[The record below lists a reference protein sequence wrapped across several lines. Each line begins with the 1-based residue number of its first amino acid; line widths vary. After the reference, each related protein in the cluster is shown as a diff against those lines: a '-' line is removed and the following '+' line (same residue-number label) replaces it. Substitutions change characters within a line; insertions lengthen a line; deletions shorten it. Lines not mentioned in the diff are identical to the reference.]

1 MRLALLSLAYPP
13 RNTEGIARQRHA
25 LASELA
31 RQGHTV
37 YVVTLGSHN
46 RLRRTDDMWVR
57 EVATPGILAYSQ
69 KYPALDAELTQSQ
82 ALYEGLAELLSE
94 HSIDLVDLPLW
105 KAQGFVTLQH
115 SHVPVVV
122 WLQTTRAQLMQ
133 LSGQALESAQQAA
146 LALDRICLERAHGWL
161 ADSHSVLD
169 AVRAGY
175 GLEPTQPT
183 GVAHLGL
190 PPVCQSVPV
199 RASRDACEALVV
211 GRLERRKGTPLLFEI
226 LPGLL
231 RRNPNLRIRFVGAD
245 NSQEDGWFQHYG
257 LTYPE
262 YFQRRYP
269 AFQAQVIFEGYIDD
283 ARLNACYRQADLLL
297 APSLY
302 ESFGL
307 IYLEAMRVGLPVVTL
322 ARGAALEIFPSGE
335 TDGACLVSE
344 PGAMADAI
352 DRLVDSKER
361 RHALGE
367 AGFHRFQTAFTVDHM
382 ARATIAFY
390 ERVLA
395 QRRSAPRPHASVVY
409 QVMEALDVGDA
420 VSDIALR
427 NASILADL
435 GQPPGILARYSA
447 PAVARQTLP
456 LHRALAQPE
465 CGLIFHYWNYNS
477 SAWLVR
483 AVRGPKAIWYHNI
496 TPPQYFPEGS
506 VGHASTARGY
516 AQLAQL
522 ADQFDLLL
530 GDSRYNIRE
539 LAPYL
544 RTPKPGLPI
553 YPVVEPAEL
562 RSAPYDLE
570 LVNMLRGSGRIN
582 IIFLGRVVRNKRPDR
597 LMHLF
602 EHYFRW
608 INRHAHLWLVG
619 NDQADPEYRTEL
631 ETLRGAL
638 RSGAHITFTGKVS
651 EAQMQAYFRAAD
663 VFVCASEHEG
673 FCVPIAQ
680 AMAFDVPVLAYAAAA
695 VPETMGDA
703 GLLVH
708 DWDAPRVAELMH
720 LVIGDPQLRQRLLA
734 SQRANLAR
742 FSAAEARRKLAAAVR
757 YLTTGA
763 TDQSFE
769 WIGPQRVLSE
779 SYGVSALV

>member
-13 RNTEGIARQRHA
+13 HSTEGIARQRHA
-25 LASELA
+25 LASSLA

-37 YVVTLGSHN
+37 YVVTLGADTRLQNSEGV
-46 RLRRTDDMWVR
+46 RLR
-57 EVATPGILAYSQ
+57 EVTTPGILAYSQ
-69 KYPALDAELTQSQ
+69 KYPALDPDLTQSQ

-94 HSIDLVDLPLW
+94 HSIDLIDLPLW

-115 SHVPVVV
+115 SHLPVVV

-133 LSGQALESAQQAA
+133 LSDRALEAAQQAA
-146 LALDRICLERAHGWL
+146 LALDRMCLERAHGWL

-175 GLEPTQPT
+175 GLEPTQPA

-190 PPVCQSVPV
+190 PPVCQSIPV

-211 GRLERRKGTPLLFEI
+211 GRLERRKGTPLLIEA

-231 RRNPNLRIRFVGAD
+231 RRYPNLCVRFAGAD
-245 NSQEDGWFQHYG
+245 NSREDGWFQRHG
-257 LTYPE
+257 QTYPE

-269 AFQAQVIFEGYIDD
+269 EHQSRVAFEGYVED
-283 ARLNACYRQADLLL
+283 ARLDAYYRQADLLL

-322 ARGAALEIFPSGE
+322 ARGAAREIFPSGE

-344 PGAMADAI
+344 PAALADAI
-352 DRLVDSKER
+352 GQVVESEALR
-361 RHALGE
+361 RALGE
-367 AGFHRFQTAFTVDHM
+367 AAFHRFQAAFTADHM
-382 ARATIAFY
+382 ARATLAFY

-395 QRRSAPRPHASVVY
+395 DRRTAVMPRASVVY

-420 VSDIALR
+420 VSDITLR

-435 GQPPGILARYSA
+435 GQPPAILARYSA
-447 PAVARQTLP
+447 PAMARQTQP

-483 AVRGPKAIWYHNI
+483 AVHGPKAIWYHNI

-530 GDSRYNIRE
+530 GDSRYNIRG
-539 LAPYL
+539 LAPHL
-544 RTPKPGLPI
+544 RSPKPGLPI

-562 RSAPYDLE
+562 QTAPYDLG
-570 LVNMLRGSGRIN
+570 LVNTLRGSGQVN
-582 IIFLGRVVRNKRPDR
+582 IIFIGRVVRNKRPDR

-619 NDQADPEYRTEL
+619 SEQADPEYRTEL
-631 ETLRGAL
+631 ETLRGVL
-638 RSGAHITFTGKVS
+638 RCGAHITFTGKVS
-651 EAQMQAYFRAAD
+651 EAQMRAYFRAAD

-703 GLLVH
+703 GVLVH
-708 DWDAPRVAELMH
+708 EWDVPRVAELMH
-720 LVIGDPQLRQRLLA
+720 LMICDPQLRQRLLA
-734 SQRANLAR
+734 GQRANLVR
-742 FSAAEARRKLAAAVR
+742 FSAAEARMRLTTAVA
-757 YLTTGA
+757 YLTTGRL
-763 TDQSFE
+763 SPRFE
-769 WIGPQRVLSE
+769 HVGPVLK
-779 SYGVSALV
+779 